1 MRKGKAMKRRN
12 IIISVLLALLF
23 GLTNVNSVK
32 AQTGIFIMEDED
44 YYNIRD
50 WSNEAPEGF
59 IIPDLPDHDDTH
71 DWTPIGDGLW
81 LLGCL
86 GGAYLLGKRRK
97 REED

>member
-1 MRKGKAMKRRN
+1 MRKGKAMRRS
-12 IIISVLLALLF
+12 IIITLFLALVF
-23 GLTNVNSVK
+23 CMTGVVNTVK

-50 WSNEAPEGF
+50 WGNEPPEGF

-71 DWTPIGDGLW
+71 DWTPLGDGIL